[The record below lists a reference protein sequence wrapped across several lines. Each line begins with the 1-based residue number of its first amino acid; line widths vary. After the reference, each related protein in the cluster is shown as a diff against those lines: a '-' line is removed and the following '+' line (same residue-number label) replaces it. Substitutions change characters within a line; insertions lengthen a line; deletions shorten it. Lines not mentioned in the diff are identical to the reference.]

1 MQYQQQSPTQSEFER
16 DLAECCPE
24 VPKGRDDLSIGSAR
38 EVGEEES
45 RQREA
50 TSIIIGGGEA

>member
-1 MQYQQQSPTQSEFER
+1 MQQSPTQSEFER